1 MARALHRPAVVV
13 SDGAVGWHL
22 FAAMIHAAEADD
34 APLTFLFDAAD
45 SAGAAI
51 EALRAGASLVLCEAS
66 PAQCESLATLAEVSG
81 ATLLD
86 RMPADVLECA
96 DVDALKAA
104 LQGSSASGP
113 DGGEGRPR

>member
-1 MARALHRPAVVV
+1 MARALQRSAVVV

-45 SAGAAI
+45 SAGAAV
-51 EALRAGASLVLCEAS
+51 EALRAGAGLVLCEAT
-66 PAQCESLATLAEVSG
+66 PAQCESLATLAEVTG

-86 RMPADVLECA
+86 RMPAEVLECA
-96 DVDALKAA
+96 DVEALKAA
-104 LQGSSASGP
+104 LRGSAAPGP
-113 DGGEGRPR
+113 VGGEGRPQ